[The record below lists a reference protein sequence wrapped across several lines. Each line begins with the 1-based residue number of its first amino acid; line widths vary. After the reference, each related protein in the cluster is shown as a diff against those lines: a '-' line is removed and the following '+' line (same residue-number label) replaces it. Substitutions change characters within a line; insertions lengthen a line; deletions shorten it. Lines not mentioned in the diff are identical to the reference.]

1 MMRAFVLLP
10 ALLLGGCVSLLPE
23 PPPAPRVF
31 ALEATNVERAQGA
44 PIAEVI
50 TVAEP
55 SGEDAIIGTDLVWR
69 TGDQLANIA
78 QTQWS
83 DDASDAL
90 QAMMVETLIRQGR
103 FAGAARSGDARGRYE
118 LRWDVLDFQVDEA
131 SMQARFVAN
140 VRLNA
145 PGRRIIAQEI
155 ISTEAPVGSRSSS
168 EAAQALA
175 RAAREASVRIG
186 LFAAD
191 RAAADVA
198 ASPEATEAAERR

>member
-1 MMRAFVLLP
+1 MRRALFLLP
-10 ALLLGGCVSLLPE
+10 LLFVGGCISLLPE
-23 PPPAPRVF
+23 PPPTPRVF
-31 ALEATNVERAQGA
+31 ALEARDVVRAEGA
-44 PIAEVI
+44 PIAETI

-55 SGEDAIIGTDLVWR
+55 TGEDAIMGASLVWR
-69 TGDQLANIA
+69 TGDQMASIA

-90 QAMMVETLIRQGR
+90 QAMLVETLIRQGR
-103 FAGAARSGDARGRYE
+103 FASAARTGDARGRYE
-118 LRWDVLDFQVDEA
+118 VRWDILDFQVDEA

-155 ISTEAPVGSRSSS
+155 ISTEAPVSSRSSS

-175 RAAREASVRIG
+175 RAAREGSARIG
-186 LFAAD
+186 MFAAD
-191 RAAADVA
+191 RAAQDIA
-198 ASPEATEAAERR
+198 ASPARTQERPAP